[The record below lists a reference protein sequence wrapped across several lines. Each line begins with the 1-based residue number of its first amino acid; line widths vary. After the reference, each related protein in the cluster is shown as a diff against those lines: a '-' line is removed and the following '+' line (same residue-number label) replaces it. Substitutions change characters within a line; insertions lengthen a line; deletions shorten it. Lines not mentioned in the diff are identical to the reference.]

1 MDCVKVVKDA
11 LRELEDMPEDTF
23 TDDALWRD
31 QFAMCGTFRT
41 IYGGQTIRSA
51 WKEIGKERR
60 PTNFKL
66 VEGSAKV
73 TWLGATNS
81 FVEGMFEFET
91 MGGELPATCS
101 GFV

>member
-1 MDCVKVVKDA
+1 MDCVKIVNDA

-66 VEGSAKV
+66 VDGSAKV